1 MFKGKFNKNLLTGI
15 LASLAINIGG
25 GVVLEKK
32 YQETEQARL
41 QEDRERTKDVI
52 FLPTTKEELVQ
63 NLLKQAGVANIEEIQ
78 KNPELAHKI
87 NLGVFFLQVEFLEK
101 KIDAKQ
107 AKKAFLN
114 LQLQERVFADL
125 YDKTKN
131 PLLVINEL
139 QNNIADPQ
147 IFLDENDKIEVKKN
161 SGSNDYKSG
170 EALLSSYA
178 LYGQSNCYS
187 STRVL
192 VSLLTRILPKHKIKI
207 NELSEHV
214 RVVVQ
219 DEVNKYLVDTGT
231 PIRKITPEDLAGT
244 VLYEDAHL
252 AFLSGILKL
261 PNPHQYFELSATDDH
276 DSKDRKHASISEDTK
291 TNEYKNTSIGNYFDY
306 TPTQMEGKRQLKSLT
321 NLPIPELADRQ
332 RVKLSPE
339 LESGQV
345 NDGKKLK
352 TTNDLGE
359 AKINNIIKSD
369 TKSEKIEILKKE
381 AEKNEATADKTEIE
395 VSKKPILEANY
406 IPTNEQKKQFLI
418 LEADP
423 MIMAFVKESIEKPE
437 KKEENTKEILLW
449 LQKLDR
455 NGVLPKYADQ
465 IIDENS
471 KLNAIRPKAED
482 KSNPYLMAKFLL
494 GDYIVKYWELKD
506 KIDEKELLKDAESL
520 ILNTVEDANVL
531 FGSIQTEDEKNP
543 ISRKNILLNEIPDI
557 TNKIL
562 KVLKRTKRAYSIDFS
577 EQIND
582 ESRKILW
589 DIAKINP
596 PEAIEISGSDFKY
609 LSELQS
615 LLDSPKAKN
624 TIVRWSNP
632 APGMD
637 IGPIWKAIENHQ
649 IYFRDLKFINKINT
663 LQDVN
668 KQFSMVDKETKTI
681 VNVITP
687 ELRDKFGKEF
697 VIEYFLRTALD
708 TPNQHVFEISN
719 LRTKSKDFD
728 LPKSAL
734 AEFNVQDFEYLQNL
748 ITKFSTPFR
757 KKFVPKYNFKTA
769 NPERNDDYF
778 DFINRFY
785 FNIVSKHIR
794 PNSIVNIE
802 THISNFPKENILC
815 QQINLQNSN
824 FAMVPPEFLINN
836 TNINFGNIG
845 LKSNLNPLDFTL
857 QQIKINEFLDKIS
870 DAEMQD
876 ILIEDE
882 KLDAPDE
889 TSLYTIH
896 VRTNT
901 QGEDLGKY
909 NYRFEFELLMHTQKH
924 NPDYDLIIENII
936 SKLKTK
942 KIYIG
947 YDNTGKIGT
956 IVKKI
961 APLAVID
968 KSSSI
973 KRGIIQ

>member
-437 KKEENTKEILLW
+437 KKEENTKEIFLW

-455 NGVLPKYADQ
+455 NGALPKYADQ
-465 IIDENS
+465 IIDENE

-494 GDYIVKYWELKD
+494 GDYIVKYWEFKD

-543 ISRKNILLNEIPDI
+543 ISRKNILVNEIPDI

-582 ESRKILW
+582 ESVRILF
-589 DIAKINP
+589 DIAKTYP

-637 IGPIWKAIENHQ
+637 ISPIEKAVIEQ
-649 IYFRDLKFINKINT
+649 RIYFRDLKFINKINT
-663 LQDVN
+663 LQDVD
-668 KQFSMVDKETKTI
+668 KQFSMVDKETRTI

-697 VIEYFLRTALD
+697 LIEYFLRTALD
-708 TPNQHVFEISN
+708 TPNNHVFEISN
-719 LRTKSKDFD
+719 LRTKSNDFD

-734 AEFNVQDFEYLQNL
+734 QEFEAQDFGYLQHL
-748 ITKFSTPFR
+748 ITKFSTSFQ
-757 KKFVPKYNFKTA
+757 KKFVPKYTFKA
-769 NPERNDDYF
+769 INPKINNDGF
-778 DFINRFY
+778 DFINNFDFKQVAKY
-785 FNIVSKHIR
+785 IEI
-794 PNSIVNIE
+794 NSIINIK
-802 THISNFPKENILC
+802 TNITNFPTEDIKSQKILLEDATFED
-815 QQINLQNSN
+815 IPS
-824 FAMVPPEFLINN
+824 EFLINN
-836 TNINFGNIG
+836 RNIDFGDIAFHSG
-845 LKSNLNPLDFTL
+845 LDLLDFKRQL
-857 QQIKINEFLDKIS
+857 ISIDQFLDKIS
-870 DAEMQD
+870 KAEMED
-876 ILIEDE
+876 ILIYNSNERKADGNS
-882 KLDAPDE
+882 
-889 TSLYTIH
+889 TYTIF
-896 VRTNT
+896 VKTNT
-901 QGEDLGKY
+901 RGFDTGKF
-909 NYRFEFELLMHTQKH
+909 NYSFKFELVMKPE
-924 NPDYDLIIENII
+924 NYNNDYDLIIKNIFR
-936 SKLKTK
+936 KLKAK
-942 KIYIG
+942 KIFIG
-947 YDNTGKIGT
+947 YDSVGLINMAAQEIVPHT
-956 IVKKI
+956 IIEKKI
-961 APLAVID
+961 F
-968 KSSSI
+968 
-973 KRGIIQ
+973 